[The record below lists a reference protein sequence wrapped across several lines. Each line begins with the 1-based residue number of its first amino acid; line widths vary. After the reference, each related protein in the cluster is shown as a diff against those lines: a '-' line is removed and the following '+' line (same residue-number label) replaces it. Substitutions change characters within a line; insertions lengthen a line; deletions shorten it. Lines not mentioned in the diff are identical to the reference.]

1 MEVFKLDKVKKDS
14 SNNIIKVVA
23 YVRVSSEEDQALKS
37 FNNQLLYYKDY
48 ISNHEDWMYCGI
60 YQDEG
65 ISGSTIKKRN
75 GFQQMLVD
83 AELEKFDFIV
93 TKSIS
98 RFARNTL
105 DTIKYIRFLKNR
117 GIGVYFEE
125 ENINTLD
132 MSSELVLTI
141 LSSVAQQEII
151 NLSESISYGIHQKMK
166 EGKPIGFKGCYGYKY
181 DNENDSFEIIEEEA
195 EIVRKIFNMY
205 KDGYGI
211 EKIKQYLNN
220 NKIPTKNNSEFWRG
234 SVIMK
239 MLRNEKY
246 VGELLL
252 GKNCTVDHLE
262 NKKVIKNKGQSN
274 MYHVKNNHEPIIDEN
289 TFYEVQKI
297 IDSNCKTF
305 QYKTLNGMKALNR
318 YCFSNH
324 LRCGFCGGPLQRNV
338 PSKYSEPNYR
348 CVANEKI
355 QKGLCNNSK
364 TAHVSFL
371 ENIFVEAI
379 NKYIKSIVKI
389 DNPVINNKL
398 RYINGILNGIL
409 NGKLIKKFDD
419 ELFKQL
425 VYMIIFGRNNNGEIE
440 THSIR
445 IIIRTNR
452 FIKKHPVKTDV
463 LNHTFYKILEYRSD
477 EGTNWREYRTNIL
490 HKISN
495 SYVSIE
501 VDLENEI

>member
-1 MEVFKLDKVKKDS
+1 MEILKLDKIKKDS

-48 ISNHEDWMYCGI
+48 ISNHEDWMYCDI

-83 AELEKFDFIV
+83 AEFGKFDFII

-151 NLSESISYGIHQKMK
+151 NLSESITYGIHQKMK

-220 NKIPTKNNSEFWRG
+220 NKVPTKNNSEFWRG

-246 VGELLL
+246 VGELML
-252 GKNCTVDHLE
+252 GKNCTVNHLE
-262 NKKVIKNKGQSN
+262 NKKVIKNKG
-274 MYHVKNNHEPIIDEN
+274 
-289 TFYEVQKI
+289 
-297 IDSNCKTF
+297 
-305 QYKTLNGMKALNR
+305 
-318 YCFSNH
+318 
-324 LRCGFCGGPLQRNV
+324 
-338 PSKYSEPNYR
+338 
-348 CVANEKI
+348 
-355 QKGLCNNSK
+355 
-364 TAHVSFL
+364 
-371 ENIFVEAI
+371 
-379 NKYIKSIVKI
+379 
-389 DNPVINNKL
+389 
-398 RYINGILNGIL
+398 
-409 NGKLIKKFDD
+409 
-419 ELFKQL
+419 
-425 VYMIIFGRNNNGEIE
+425 
-440 THSIR
+440 
-445 IIIRTNR
+445 
-452 FIKKHPVKTDV
+452 
-463 LNHTFYKILEYRSD
+463 
-477 EGTNWREYRTNIL
+477 
-490 HKISN
+490 
-495 SYVSIE
+495 
-501 VDLENEI
+501 